1 MAVGLPVVEDVPVRP
16 QVQQPPVGVAQ
27 VVEAVFFLGAPV
39 QKQVAQAHQGA
50 AEGEAAVR
58 PVADGVAQLMVVP
71 GRVNKQICIPVLAD
85 GAGLKKLMVGKG
97 TGALLG
103 ENDLRLPFH
112 GHHVRLQLHH
122 RTAVIAQLLE
132 AGGNGRGGDVEPGIQ
147 PDSAVIVHQ
156 YPRVK
161 GELVALL
168 TAPDRAVRIVNMAQE
183 AIFPRRGVAHG
194 HPHNPHE
201 VEGVIEVVP
210 PVRPPAHVR
219 GEQQAQAQLV
229 FWIPVL
235 AVNHTL
241 IPPVRQVAYRGGP
254 AHIVVDAEHGGV
266 KLIMG
271 AVDIY
276 PIPKHMGLA
285 VGDILPAGEIGVK
298 CLPLLHTQSLPV
310 FYLEFLRPA

>member
-1 MAVGLPVVEDVPVRP
+1 MYWPLSPQRPAVQPAGGHLRLPEAAVGGALQLLRAGLPGVGMAVGLPVVEDVPVRP

-132 AGGNGRGGDVEPGIQ
+132 AGGNGRGGDVEPEPQ
-147 PDSAVIVHQ
+147 TVPSA
-156 YPRVK
+156 
-161 GELVALL
+161 
-168 TAPDRAVRIVNMAQE
+168 
-183 AIFPRRGVAHG
+183 
-194 HPHNPHE
+194 
-201 VEGVIEVVP
+201 
-210 PVRPPAHVR
+210 
-219 GEQQAQAQLV
+219 
-229 FWIPVL
+229 
-235 AVNHTL
+235 
-241 IPPVRQVAYRGGP
+241 
-254 AHIVVDAEHGGV
+254 
-266 KLIMG
+266 
-271 AVDIY
+271 
-276 PIPKHMGLA
+276 
-285 VGDILPAGEIGVK
+285 
-298 CLPLLHTQSLPV
+298 
-310 FYLEFLRPA
+310 